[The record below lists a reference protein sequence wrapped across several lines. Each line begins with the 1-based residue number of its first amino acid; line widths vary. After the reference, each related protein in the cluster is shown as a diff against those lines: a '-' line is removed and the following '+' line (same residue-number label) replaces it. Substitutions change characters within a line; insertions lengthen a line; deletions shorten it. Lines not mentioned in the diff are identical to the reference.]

1 VPAGA
6 PRLALTTDWLNS
18 FGGAERVL
26 HELLAVWPGAPIYTS
41 VHDPVGLP
49 AECRG
54 WDVRPSFL
62 QRVPG
67 ARRRHRAL
75 LPLMPYAFESFDLS
89 AYDVVLTAA
98 HACAKGVIAPPHVR
112 TLCYCYTP
120 PRYLWDQYHELTRG
134 VRGRAAVA
142 ALATRLRGWDRAAA
156 DRIDLFVAISETVA
170 ARVRRY
176 YRREPV
182 IVYPPVDTRRFAP
195 DGRPPDDYLLVVAR
209 LVPNKRVDL
218 AVQAASRL
226 GRRLLVV
233 GDGPERR
240 RLEAM
245 AGPTVRFLGIR
256 PDAELAGLYARA
268 RAFLF
273 PGLDDFGIAP
283 VEAQAA
289 GRPVVAFG
297 RGGATETVRAGSTGL
312 FFDEPSAD
320 ALAAAIEALDRHAF
334 DPAECRR
341 NAERFDAAVFRR
353 RMAEVVDYALR
364 SGRPAGAALDPA
376 AELSAGGPG
385 TAPPRGPGA
394 APGERPAG
402 AATLVA
408 GTL

>member
-1 VPAGA
+1 MARAA
-6 PRLALTTDWLNS
+6 PSGRARLAITTDWLNS

-26 HELLAVWPGAPIYTS
+26 HELHGVWPDAPIYTS
-41 VHDPVGLP
+41 VYDPARLP
-49 AECRG
+49 AECRA

-62 QRVPG
+62 QRLPWL
-67 ARRRHRAL
+67 RRRHRAL

-89 AYDVVLTAA
+89 GYDVVLTTA
-98 HACAKGVIAPPHVR
+98 HACAKGVLTPPATR
-112 TLCYCYTP
+112 TICYCHTP

-142 ALATRLRGWDRAAA
+142 ALATRLRAWDRAAA
-156 DRIDLFVAISETVA
+156 DRIDLFVANSNGVA

-176 YRREPV
+176 YRREPLV
-182 IVYPPVDTRRFAP
+182 VHPPVDGGRFVP

-218 AVQAASRL
+218 AVRAATRL
-226 GRRLLVV
+226 GRRLRVV

-245 AGPTVRFLGIR
+245 AGPTVEFLGIR
-256 PDAELAGLYARA
+256 PDAELVALYARA

-289 GRPVVAFG
+289 GRPVVAYG
-297 RGGATETVRAGSTGL
+297 RGGALETVRPGETGL
-312 FFDEPSAD
+312 FFDELTVD
-320 ALAAAIEALDRHAF
+320 ALAECIEAVDRVAW
-334 DPAECRR
+334 DPEVCRR

-353 RMAEVVDYALR
+353 RMRELVDRVWCSDAR
-364 SGRPAGAALDPA
+364 VGGALDVVVK
-376 AELSAGGPG
+376 LSAS
-385 TAPPRGPGA
+385 
-394 APGERPAG
+394 
-402 AATLVA
+402 
-408 GTL
+408 

>member
-1 VPAGA
+1 MSRASLRV
-6 PRLALTTDWLNS
+6 ALTTDWLNS

-26 HELLAVWPGAPIYTS
+26 HELVTVWPDAPIYTS
-41 VHDPVGLP
+41 VYAPEHLP
-49 AECRG
+49 PEYRG

-67 ARRRHRAL
+67 ARRHHRAL
-75 LPLMPYAFESFDLS
+75 LPLMPFAFESHDVS
-89 AYDVVLTAA
+89 DYDVVLTTAT
-98 HACAKGVIAPPHVR
+98 ACAKGVVAPPSAR

-134 VRGRAAVA
+134 VRGRALVAVA
-142 ALATRLRGWDRAAA
+142 SQWLRLWDRAAA
-156 DRIDLFVAISETVA
+156 DRIDLFIAISETVA

-182 IVYPPVDTRRFAP
+182 IVYPPVDVERFRP
-195 DGRPPDDYLLVVAR
+195 DGRDPDDFLLVVAR

-226 GRRLLVV
+226 GRRLVVV

-245 AGPTVRFLGIR
+245 AGPTVEFLGSR
-256 PDAELAGLYARA
+256 PDAEIAVLYART

-297 RGGATETVRAGSTGL
+297 QGGATETVTGGVTGV
-312 FFDEPSAD
+312 FFHEPTVD
-320 ALAAAIEALDRHAF
+320 ALIAAIDVLDRTSF
-334 DPAECRR
+334 DPAVCRR
-341 NAERFDAAVFRR
+341 SAERFAAAVFRR
-353 RMAEVVDYALR
+353 SMHDLAVASASRAL
-364 SGRPAGAALDPA
+364 
-376 AELSAGGPG
+376 
-385 TAPPRGPGA
+385 PRG
-394 APGERPAG
+394 APLDGVLASHLVNRDPVGTRASG
-402 AATLVA
+402 VA
-408 GTL
+408 G